1 MIHIKENLPPAAK
14 KALGIYED
22 ALHAIR
28 AGELIRRTV
37 SLKESILKIERHS
50 FDLNHFS
57 RILLLGVGKAST
69 GMGAAMGEILQGYAF
84 ESLLI
89 TKKGY
94 ATPQTSLRI
103 METSHPIP
111 DESSIEAGEEIHTIL
126 SSTSEDDLV
135 IFLLSGGAS
144 ALMELP
150 VEGVSL
156 TDLRSVTQ
164 RLLESGAN
172 IAELNSVRQGLSRIK
187 SGGLARAAHK
197 AKVICL
203 CISDVMGNDLSLIGS
218 GPFFTPSISEEP
230 PLQILYRFNVL
241 EGEFPQVFKV
251 LRKVTS
257 ASLTPFVPH
266 VIIGDIHTALDAA
279 AESARKH
286 GMHPLPLTDSFSGEA
301 RNLGA
306 NVGGMASNLEHIRSQ
321 TGMDC
326 LILGGETTVTVRG
339 AGKGGRSQEVACAAA
354 LVIDG
359 VENIAVLSAGTD
371 GSDGPT
377 DAAGGLIDGDTV
389 RKTSPQRFRDA
400 LARNDTYSCL
410 QEAGA
415 LLITGPTDS
424 NVGDVVICVL
434 CEEI

>member
-57 RILLLGVGKAST
+57 RILLLGAGKAST
-69 GMGAAMGEILQGYAF
+69 GMGAAMGGILQGYAF

-150 VEGVSL
+150 LEGVSL

-164 RLLESGAN
+164 RLLASGAD
-172 IAELNSVRQGLSRIK
+172 IAELNSVRRGLSRIK

-218 GPFFTPSISEEP
+218 GPFFTSSISEEH
-230 PLQILYRFNVL
+230 PLQILDRFNVL
-241 EGEFPQVFKV
+241 EGEFPQVFKA
-251 LRKVTS
+251 LREVSSS
-257 ASLTPFVPH
+257 AMTPFVPH

-279 AESARKH
+279 TESARKH
-286 GMHPLPLTDSFSGEA
+286 GLHPLILTYSFSGEA
-301 RNLGA
+301 KDLGM
-306 NVGGMASNLEHIRSQ
+306 NIGGMASNLQHIRSQ

-354 LVIDG
+354 LGIQG

-377 DAAGGLIDGDTV
+377 DAAGGLVDGDTV
-389 RKTSPQRFRDA
+389 RKTTPQHFRDA
-400 LARNDTYSCL
+400 LVRNDTYSCL
-410 QEAGA
+410 QEANA